1 MTYTPNRSVGMYVG
15 FMLIP
20 IGAYF
25 LLLIVMP
32 TYRSSVRW
40 LAHLTT
46 LALLGLASLNLGA
59 ALIGFFSDL
68 ECRGMRAA
76 AGKNSSYASLN
87 ATVSTG
93 WYCDFGTSPSVLKAV
108 LKVFSRVASLFFVL
122 APRGY
127 ILRGPR
133 VAHLQWLGCLIQ

>member
-93 WYCDFGTSPSVLKAV
+93 WYCDFGTSPSLLKAVLKAV
-108 LKVFSRVASLFFVL
+108 LKGSLSLCACPQRVHPAW
-122 APRGY
+122 
-127 ILRGPR
+127 GPR
-133 VAHLQWLGCLIQ
+133 VAHLQWLGCPI